1 MDITALVIAV
11 AALCLGGL
19 IGWLGYGL
27 GMELQAVARH
37 SPESARLPTLRIG
50 GAQLTKG
57 ETSGP
62 NKDSKLTPRIQQTAA
77 ALWLIYCGLN
87 ALCALA
93 YWLGGM
99 NWFDAITHA
108 FATIATC
115 STTGATRSP
124 SVSRETTAPR

>member
-1 MDITALVIAV
+1 MGIVVLAV
-11 AALCLGGL
+11 A
-19 IGWLGYGL
+19 I
-27 GMELQAVARH
+27 
-37 SPESARLPTLRIG
+37 LPTLRVG

-99 NWFDAITHA
+99 NWFDAVTHA
-108 FATIATC
+108 FATIATGGFSATTTPASRPSTVRC
-115 STTGATRSP
+115 SKP
-124 SVSRETTAPR
+124 SRWFS